1 MKKPYSPKPPRKGT
15 LAWQILQDRKK
26 KDREFKDYEIK
37 DNMSGIAKITKIK
50 EENMD
55 LDQYKLED
63 IEAFMQTEDYE
74 QLDELSKNTLSSYV
88 KKATKDKDNSEKNYS
103 KKVAKGLDLQNKIEV
118 AREKRNIAAQK
129 GKGTGRLQSDAEVK
143 LYGQQSKL
151 DQERHSLSRNIK
163 NRKSGLEKAASK
175 LTKES
180 MESTM
185 DLDQYSIEELQD
197 FIQTEEYDQLDELSK
212 KTLGD
217 YIKKSS
223 DHARGHSFN
232 AGQATANLNG
242 DGIANFEYQAKKSS
256 KRQSGIN
263 KATSRLTKESM
274 ESLGLLVQAIQEG
287 NSSDIS
293 KLFDK
298 LMVEKL
304 SELVEARK
312 AQIAEELFSEER
324 LDELS
329 KETLGKYIKKASR
342 DVEHTARFTSNAMKT
357 SQHEYSK
364 NNRRRDKRQAG
375 INDAVNKIINKK

>member
-15 LAWQILQDRKK
+15 LAWEILQDRKK

-37 DNMSGIAKITKIK
+37 DNMSGVAKITKIK

-163 NRKSGLEKAASK
+163 NRKSGLEKAASR

-180 MESTM
+180 NESLFM
-185 DLDQYSIEELQD
+185 LVQAIQEGNSSDISKLFDKLMVDKIYDLVEERKAIIAENL
-197 FIQTEEYDQLDELSK
+197 FSEEQIDELSGA
-212 KTLGD
+212 TLGS

-263 KATSRLTKESM
+263 KA
-274 ESLGLLVQAIQEG
+274 
-287 NSSDIS
+287 
-293 KLFDK
+293 
-298 LMVEKL
+298 
-304 SELVEARK
+304 
-312 AQIAEELFSEER
+312 
-324 LDELS
+324 
-329 KETLGKYIKKASR
+329 
-342 DVEHTARFTSNAMKT
+342 
-357 SQHEYSK
+357 
-364 NNRRRDKRQAG
+364 
-375 INDAVNKIINKK
+375 VNKIINKK